1 MSEIIL
7 DFYWGQPHINDDDV
21 IYSHVT
27 WPGWGGKGGGVSEK
41 CCNYIV
47 DISVF
52 NVRETVV
59 HDYVLVTP

>member
-1 MSEIIL
+1 MSH
-7 DFYWGQPHINDDDV
+7 GQV
-21 IYSHVT
+21 
-27 WPGWGGKGGGVSEK
+27 GGGKGGGVSEK